1 MGVERFK
8 IPKTL
13 DNPMRAIGMPIDS
26 VIVGVVTWLLFFLF
40 EASLFGIVGAPLA
53 GYMYQRYKKKSII
66 RSVARVL
73 YWYLPTGLNPIKEG
87 AKGYGRKMKI
97 RRKSEKSE

>member
-40 EASLFGIVGAPLA
+40 IGMNDNSMAMSA
-53 GYMYQRYKKKSII
+53 
-66 RSVARVL
+66 
-73 YWYLPTGLNPIKEG
+73 T
-87 AKGYGRKMKI
+87 
-97 RRKSEKSE
+97 